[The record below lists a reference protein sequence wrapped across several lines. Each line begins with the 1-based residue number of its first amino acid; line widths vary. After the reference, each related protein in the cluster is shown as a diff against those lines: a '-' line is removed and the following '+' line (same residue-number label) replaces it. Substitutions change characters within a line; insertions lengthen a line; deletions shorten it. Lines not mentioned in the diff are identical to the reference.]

1 MRRFEHVEGFL
12 LMNKFKLILGGEKI
26 SILINKVNS
35 SHKADTYLQEGSYEY
50 KIDQV
55 RAAVNTSLA
64 ESDNPYGDR
73 MWPVRTYPDVAFF
86 EDWKT
91 DKYYQ
96 VPYTLSDDGTVT
108 LGEIK
113 EAQREESFS
122 VKFAYPQGSYEEL
135 KDNLRTAIKEGL
147 DSTYYVSV
155 RATYPDHVVADIS
168 REDPIT
174 YAYQN
179 LGLFDISYTMDNT
192 GKITL
197 GTDITQVQEVKTF
210 EAVKVGQF
218 VGKDDA
224 KRLVTGPVELPGCP
238 DCDYAA
244 GEKIRSQEEVE
255 GFCHA
260 FNDFRISDEMHL
272 FGATGN
278 KIGYAVE
285 NWTLKD
291 EITTKNIKGEDVT
304 LPAGTWMAT
313 VKVEDDD
320 TWNKIQNGTYQG
332 FSATYLSAT
341 DAQKLKDTLS
351 ANKSADFG
359 MAVMASAKSRT
370 LIKDLVDPTPV
381 TVSIVTTPCVPNA
394 IFQSIK
400 SCPVKDKHNSSI
412 KAGRTFSDSTFSKIK
427 TIYDN
432 VSSGLKDLQNLIL
445 HGESEREDPLNT
457 EGTVIDANKFLKEVE
472 DMNEEEFL
480 EAMKKANE
488 PITTELEKVGK
499 RLDKLEGADKQDPVG
514 ETAIKCTN
522 CEHELEKSNK
532 FCPACGDEINAEES
546 SKSANKIE
554 ENPVIKKMIDTQN
567 QIVEVLGI
575 EPKSDKIDGQDDT
588 KEEGASKSTD
598 AAFYEAAGLK
608 MNGRPLE
615 NK

>member
-1 MRRFEHVEGFL
+1 
-12 LMNKFKLILGGEKI
+12 MNKFKLFLGGEKI
-26 SILINKVNS
+26 SILKNKVNS
-35 SHKADTYLQEGSYEY
+35 SQKADTYLQEGSYEY
-50 KIDQV
+50 KIDQI
-55 RAAVNTSLA
+55 RTAVNTSLA

-113 EAQREESFS
+113 EAHREESFS

-147 DSTYYVSV
+147 DGTYYVYIK
-155 RATYPDHVVADIS
+155 ATYLDHVIADIA

-174 YAYQN
+174 YNYQD
-179 LGLFDISYTMDNT
+179 LGLFDIPYSIDNT
-192 GKITL
+192 GSITL
-197 GTDITQVQEVKTF
+197 GSDITQVQEVKTF
-210 EAVKVGQF
+210 EAIKVGQF

-244 GEKIRSQEEVE
+244 GEKIRSPEEVE
-255 GFCHA
+255 GFCHS

-285 NWTLKD
+285 NWTLKE

-304 LPAGTWMAT
+304 LPKGTWMAT

-320 TWNKIQNGTYQG
+320 TWAKIQNGTYQG
-332 FSATYLSAT
+332 FSATYLSNK

-351 ANKSADFG
+351 ANKSADCG
-359 MAVMASAKSRT
+359 TAILASAKSRT
-370 LIKDLVDPTPV
+370 LIKDLEDPTPV
-381 TVSIVTTPCVPNA
+381 TISIVTTPCVPNA
-394 IFQSIK
+394 IFQSVK
-400 SCPVKDKHNSSI
+400 SCPVKDKQNISI
-412 KAGRTFSDSTFSKIK
+412 KAGRTFSDSTFNKIK

-457 EGTVIDANKFLKEVE
+457 NGTVIDANKFFEVE
-472 DMNEEEFL
+472 DMDEKEFL

-488 PITTELEKVGK
+488 PITTKLDEMGE
-499 RLDKLEGADKQDPVG
+499 RLDKLEGSDKQDPGG
-514 ETAIKCTN
+514 ETAIKCTACN
-522 CEHELEKSNK
+522 HELEESNK
-532 FCPACGDEINAEES
+532 FCPACGDEIKAEKS
-546 SKSANKIE
+546 SKSADKFE
-554 ENPVIKKMIDTQN
+554 ENPVIKKMMDTQN
-567 QIVEVLGI
+567 QIVKVLGI
-575 EPKSDKIDGQDDT
+575 EPKSDKIEGQ
-588 KEEGASKSTD
+588 KEPREGAASKNSD
-598 AAFYEAAGLK
+598 AAFYEQAGLK

-615 NK
+615 DK

>member
-1 MRRFEHVEGFL
+1 
-12 LMNKFKLILGGEKI
+12 MNKLKLILGGETI
-26 SILINKVNS
+26 SILKNKVNS
-35 SHKADTYLQEGSYEY
+35 NQKVDTYMQEGSYEY

-55 RAAVNTSLA
+55 RSAVNISLA

-135 KDNLRTAIKEGL
+135 KDSLRTAIRDGL

-155 RATYPDHVVADIS
+155 RATYPDHVVASIA

-174 YAYQN
+174 YAYQD
-179 LGLFDISYTMDNT
+179 LGLFDISYTIDNL

-244 GEKIRSQEEVE
+244 GEKIRSAEEVE
-255 GFCHA
+255 GFCHS

-285 NWTLKD
+285 NWTLKE

-341 DAQKLKDTLS
+341 DAQKLKDTLR
-351 ANKSADFG
+351 ANKSADCG
-359 MAVMASAKSRT
+359 TAILASAKSRT

-381 TVSIVTTPCVPNA
+381 TISIVTTPCVPNA
-394 IFQSIK
+394 IFQSVK
-400 SCPVKDKHNSSI
+400 SCPVKNKQNSSI
-412 KAGRTFSDSTFSKIK
+412 KAGRQLSDSNYGKLQSVLDLIK
-427 TIYDN
+427 KVEEGAKELLNIGD
-432 VSSGLKDLQNLIL
+432 
-445 HGESEREDPLNT
+445 SEREDPLNSS
-457 EGTVIDANKFLKEVE
+457 GTVIDANKSLKEVE
-472 DMNEEEFL
+472 DMDE
-480 EAMKKANE
+480 K
-488 PITTELEKVGK
+488 ELRGIISDEVGK
-499 RLDKLEGADKQDPVG
+499 SNKEIKEDIEAIKSKIADKKDPDG
-514 ETAIKCTN
+514 ETAIKCTACN
-522 CEHELEKSNK
+522 HELEESNK
-532 FCPACGDEINAEES
+532 FCPACGDEIKAEES
-546 SKSANKIE
+546 TKSANKIE
-554 ENPVIKKMIDTQN
+554 ENPVIKKMMDTQN
-567 QIVEVLGI
+567 QIVKVLGI
-575 EPKSDKIDGQDDT
+575 EPKSDKIEGQ
-588 KEEGASKSTD
+588 EELEEKGASKNSD

>member
-1 MRRFEHVEGFL
+1 
-12 LMNKFKLILGGEKI
+12 MNKFKLFLGGEKI
-26 SILINKVNS
+26 SILKNKVNS
-35 SHKADTYLQEGSYEY
+35 SQKADTYLQEGSYEY

-155 RATYPDHVVADIS
+155 RATYPDHVVASIA

-174 YAYQN
+174 YNYQD
-179 LGLFDISYTMDNT
+179 LGLFDISYIMDNL

-197 GTDITQVQEVKTF
+197 GSDITQVQEVKTF

-244 GEKIRSQEEVE
+244 GEKIRSAEEVE
-255 GFCHA
+255 GFCHS

-285 NWTLKD
+285 NWTLKE

-351 ANKSADFG
+351 ANKSADCG
-359 MAVMASAKSRT
+359 TAILASAKSRT

-381 TVSIVTTPCVPNA
+381 TISIVTTPCVPNA
-394 IFQSIK
+394 IFQSVK
-400 SCPVKDKHNSSI
+400 SCPVKDKQDSSI
-412 KAGRTFSDSTFSKIK
+412 KAGRQLSDSNYGKLQSVLDLIK
-427 TIYDN
+427 KVEEGAKELLNIGD
-432 VSSGLKDLQNLIL
+432 
-445 HGESEREDPLNT
+445 SEREDPLNSS
-457 EGTVIDANKFLKEVE
+457 GTVIDANKSLKEVE
-472 DMNEEEFL
+472 DMDKKEFL
-480 EAMKKANE
+480 EAMKEANE
-488 PITTELEKVGK
+488 PITTKLDKMGE
-499 RLDKLEGADKQDPVG
+499 RLDKLEGSGKQDPGG
-514 ETAIKCTN
+514 ETAIKCTACN
-522 CEHELEKSNK
+522 HELEESNK
-532 FCPACGDEINAEES
+532 FCPACGDEIKAEES
-546 SKSANKIE
+546 TKSADKFE
-554 ENPVIKKMIDTQN
+554 ENPVIKGLLNRVDSISEK
-567 QIVEVLGI
+567 LGI
-575 EPKSDKIDGQDDT
+575 PPESDKQEGQDDT
-588 KEEGASKSTD
+588 KNEGASKNSD
-598 AAFYEAAGLK
+598 AAFYEQAGLK

>member
-1 MRRFEHVEGFL
+1 MKRLKHVEGFL
-12 LMNKFKLILGGEKI
+12 LINNFKLILGGENI
-26 SILINKVNS
+26 SSLINKINS
-35 SHKADTYLQEGSYEY
+35 SQKADTYLQEGSYEY

-55 RAAVNTSLA
+55 RAAVNATLA

-73 MWPVRTYPDVAFF
+73 LWPVRTYPDVQFL

-91 DKYYQ
+91 DKYIQ
-96 VPYTLSDDGTVT
+96 VPYTINDDGTVT

-122 VKFAYPQGSYEEL
+122 VKFAYPQGSFEEL
-135 KDNLRTAIKEGL
+135 KDNLRNTIKEGL
-147 DSTYYVSV
+147 DGTYYVYV
-155 RATYPDHVVADIS
+155 KATYLDHVVADIA

-174 YAYQN
+174 FNYQD
-179 LGLFDISYTMDNT
+179 LGLFDIPYSIDNA
-192 GKITL
+192 GSITL

-210 EAVKVGQF
+210 EAIKVGQF
-218 VGKDDA
+218 VQKDDA

-244 GEKIRSQEEVE
+244 GEKIRSTEEVE
-255 GFCHA
+255 GFCHS

-285 NWTLKD
+285 NWTLKE

-304 LPAGTWMAT
+304 LPIGTWMAT

-351 ANKSADFG
+351 ANKSADIG
-359 MAVMASAKSRT
+359 AAILTSAKSRT
-370 LIKDLVDPTPV
+370 LIKDLVDPIPV

-394 IFQSIK
+394 IFQSVK
-400 SCPVKDKHNSSI
+400 SCPVKNKHDSSN
-412 KAGRTFSDSTFSKIK
+412 KAGRQLSDSNYGKLQSVLDLIK
-427 TIYDN
+427 KAGDN
-432 VSSGLKDLQNLIL
+432 AKELLNI
-445 HGESEREDPLNT
+445 GESEREDPLNT
-457 EGTVIDANKFLKEVE
+457 DGTVIDANKSNKEVE
-472 DMNEEEFL
+472 DMDEKELGEL
-480 EAMKKANE
+480 IGKKFKEGIE
-488 PITTELEKVGK
+488 PITE
-499 RLDKLEGADKQDPVG
+499 RLDKLEGSGKQDPG
-514 ETAIKCTN
+514 ETAIKCTK
-522 CEHELEKSNK
+522 CKHEINESNK
-532 FCPACGDEINAEES
+532 FCPECGDEIKAEEGS
-546 SKSANKIE
+546 ESTKSADKIE
-554 ENPVIKKMIDTQN
+554 ENPVIKGINDRLN
-567 QIVEVLGI
+567 QVVKVLGI
-575 EPKSDKIDGQDDT
+575 EPKSDKIDGQEEPA
-588 KEEGASKSTD
+588 EEGASKSID

-615 NK
+615 DK